1 MFSNRRDPVEHF
13 HESLHLSWCWDARS
27 LWNGMSK
34 CRTDGCHRMNI
45 MKVLYLSWYL
55 RTKKMYCPLLW
66 MGRFFPAALSIFY
79 ALAHTLLH
87 PPLATIHM
95 ICGSELFNGTGH
107 SGSSPF
113 LNKDYMIFGR
123 SIDFWCTVHKTKK
136 RTWKWNRFMRMS
148 SFTKYVHYGITDH
161 VHFKIFRWILE
172 ATKMTCAKP

>member
-1 MFSNRRDPVEHF
+1 
-13 HESLHLSWCWDARS
+13 
-27 LWNGMSK
+27 
-34 CRTDGCHRMNI
+34 
-45 MKVLYLSWYL
+45 
-55 RTKKMYCPLLW
+55 MYCPLLW

-136 RTWKWNRFMRMS
+136 RT
-148 SFTKYVHYGITDH
+148 
-161 VHFKIFRWILE
+161 
-172 ATKMTCAKP
+172 C